1 MMRTE
6 VLSRTLLL
14 PVLLCLGLVNPAS
27 AQRLEGAAE
36 GPAAELVSHI
46 EDFSDWV
53 TSVAFSPDGRW
64 LASGSYEQVTLWD
77 VADQQAADPL
87 PVASGFARAVAFA
100 PTGELLAVGG
110 YRDIVLWNVET
121 REQVRELKGHRGYVA
136 DLAFSAD
143 GRRLASAGED
153 RTARMWDVATGE
165 PVQIFE
171 GHSYPL
177 NGVAISPDGSLLA
190 TAAGD
195 ETRLTQPGEVKL
207 WSVDTGEELRTF
219 PPHEMAALDVAFSPD
234 GALLVSTSLDEKAN
248 VYIVGSGEAHG
259 FFGGHSR
266 PTTSVT
272 FTANGRI
279 VITGSG
285 GRFKGKNEVRFWAH
299 EDGEEFG
306 AISFHSAKISGIA
319 LSPDQRLLATASYDK
334 TLSIWN
340 VQPILE
346 AAGVAYDD
354 APTLAAANPDETDEA
369 AGESDVIRV
378 GIIGLDTSHAIA
390 FTKQL
395 NAEEPDE
402 AVAGCRIVAAYP
414 HGSADIESS
423 TSRIPGYTA
432 EIQTLGVEIVDSIP
446 ALLERVDAVLL
457 ETNDGRPHLEQVIPV
472 LQAGKPVFVDKP
484 IAGSLTDAVAI
495 FDAARHYDV
504 PLFSSSSL
512 RFMEAA
518 QEVRGG
524 SIGTVTGA
532 DVFSP
537 CSLEATHP
545 DLFWYGIHGVETLF
559 TVMGTGCQSV
569 SRTSTADFELAVGV
583 WEGGRIGTFRGIRS
597 GAGGYGGM
605 AFGTDGKQPLERFGG
620 YGPLV
625 EAIVHFFKTGEA
637 PVTEEETLEIYTFMQ
652 AADVSK
658 AEGGRPVQLADV
670 LAAAR
675 TEAEEKL
682 AGMLS
687 QQ

>member
-1 MMRTE
+1 MMRSAH
-6 VLSRTLLL
+6 LSRMLLV
-14 PVLLCLGLVNPAS
+14 PTLLCLGLNRPAS
-27 AQRLEGAAE
+27 AQSLEGAAE
-36 GPAAELVSHI
+36 GPAAELVNHVD
-46 EDFSDWV
+46 DFPDWV

-64 LASGSYEQVTLWD
+64 LAAGSYEQVLLWD
-77 VADQQAADPL
+77 VAEKQAGDTL

-100 PTGELLAVGG
+100 PTGELAVGG
-110 YRDIVLWNVET
+110 YRNIILWNVAT
-121 REQVRELKGHRGYVA
+121 REQVREFKGHKGYVA
-136 DLAFSAD
+136 DLSFSAD
-143 GRRLASAGED
+143 GSRLASAGED
-153 RTARMWDVATGE
+153 RTARLWDVATGE
-165 PVQIFE
+165 QVQIFE
-171 GHSYPL
+171 GHSYPV
-177 NGVAISPDGSLLA
+177 NGVAISPDGTMVA

-207 WSVDTGEELRTF
+207 WSVETGEELRTF

-234 GALLVSTSLDEKAN
+234 GTLLVSTGLDEKAN
-248 VYIVGSGEAHG
+248 VYLVDSGEAHG

-266 PTTSVT
+266 PTTSVA
-272 FTANGRI
+272 FTANGEI

-285 GRFKGKNEVRFWAH
+285 GRFKGKNEVKFWAH
-299 EDGEEFG
+299 DDGEEFG
-306 AISFHSAKISGIA
+306 TIDFHGAKISGIA

-346 AAGVAYDD
+346 AAGVTYDD
-354 APTLAAANPDETDEA
+354 ATTLAAADTDQA
-369 AGESDVIRV
+369 AGESEVIRV

-414 HGSADIESS
+414 QGSADIESS

-446 ALLERVDAVLL
+446 ALLEKVDAVLL

-484 IAGSLTDAVAI
+484 IAASLTDAVAI
-495 FDAARHYDV
+495 FEAARRLDV

-559 TVMGTGCQSV
+559 TVMGTGCESV
-569 SRTSTADFELAVGV
+569 SRTSTDDFELAVGV

-597 GAGGYGGM
+597 GSGGYGGT
-605 AFGTDGKQPLERFGG
+605 AFGADGKQPLERFRG
-620 YGPLV
+620 YGPLI

-658 AEGGRPVQLADV
+658 EQGGCPVKLADV
-670 LAAAR
+670 LSAAR
-675 TEAEEKL
+675 AEAKDRL
-682 AGMLS
+682 AEVLPEN
-687 QQ
+687 